1 MNKVDNIT
9 GFVQLPFRSCLA
21 IDFNSCL
28 LKVITW
34 FQKLIKI
41 YAKSIKIYYYKC
53 FWNQFEKNIDI
64 EVSNVVEWLKKTF
77 DTTGAKGCVLGMS
90 GGIDCSCVAA
100 LLHKANIPLVLL
112 KMPYGKS
119 MDYAGDN
126 KDADELIEKFGFKCE
141 TVDITGIVD
150 SLVNTIEDSVIGLS
164 NMAKTNINPRIRMTT
179 LYSVGQTMG
188 YLVIGTGNLSEITM
202 GYSTKWGDSACDLN
216 PLARFTKTE
225 VRIMAKYLG
234 VPESIIKKA
243 PSANLWE
250 GQTDEEEMGITYYD
264 LDRYILTGEGSEKI
278 KDKIECTKRKVSHKY
293 VPIPIYKRI

>member
-1 MNKVDNIT
+1 MNK
-9 GFVQLPFRSCLA
+9 FE
-21 IDFNSCL
+21 
-28 LKVITW
+28 
-34 FQKLIKI
+34 QKIKE
-41 YAKSIKIYYYKC
+41 
-53 FWNQFEKNIDI
+53 FEKNIDI

-141 TVDITGIVD
+141 TVDITGVVD

-164 NMAKTNINPRIRMTT
+164 NMAKANINPRIRMTT

-278 KDKIECTKRKVSHKY
+278 KNKIECTKRKVSHKY